1 MAVIQ
6 INKNPSRRDLT
17 IFGLLFL
24 AFAGLVGWMFLWRA
38 HAPVVARAVWIAGA
52 AITAVFFAVP
62 PLRKPI
68 YLGWIY
74 ATYPIGFVLSHVL
87 LALIY
92 YGVFTPIGVVMRLL
106 GNDPMA
112 RRFDRSA
119 ESYWIAHD
127 PHKSVER
134 YFHQS

>member
-6 INKNPSRRDLT
+6 INKNPSRRDLM
-17 IFGLLFL
+17 IFGWLFL
-24 AFAGLVGWMFLWRA
+24 AFAGVVGLMFLWRA
-38 HAPVVARAVWIAGA
+38 HAPEVARAVWIAGA

-74 ATYPIGFVLSHVL
+74 LTYPIGFVISHVIL
-87 LALIY
+87 GLVY
-92 YGVFTPIGVVMRLL
+92 YVVFTPIGLVMRLF
-106 GNDPMA
+106 GHDPMT

-119 ESYWIAHD
+119 KSYWIEHD